1 MSSITL
7 VGPITEFYEGAEQ
20 RYVVVKPYK
29 GQWVIAEYGCK
40 RWGPGMDLKYEFEFD
55 PEFAPAEDEDQ
66 WGWNITHGYHRVYN
80 NEAEYLAECS
90 IPSEELV
97 DGFPNRS
104 WTVACLLN

>member
-1 MSSITL
+1 
-7 VGPITEFYEGAEQ
+7 
-20 RYVVVKPYK
+20 
-29 GQWVIAEYGCK
+29 
-40 RWGPGMDLKYEFEFD
+40 MDLKYEFEFD
-55 PEFAPAEDEDQ
+55 PEFAPAEGEDQ
-66 WGWNITHGYHRVYN
+66 WGWSLICGYHRVYN